1 VLVEFAE
8 LVAQHGADARLDA
21 AGAEGD
27 EGEADEEACW
37 SEGALSGNQTQS
49 AALSANRDA
58 ISGHPWPSDAINY
71 VCAQRPSPVRVSSI
85 ARARCPPQ
93 YTSDRYTTVR
103 YLPSTASAS
112 SAPPSGVRYTA
123 LVNEW

>member
-1 VLVEFAE
+1 MLVEFAE

-37 SEGALSGNQTQS
+37 SEG
-49 AALSANRDA
+49 ALSANRDA